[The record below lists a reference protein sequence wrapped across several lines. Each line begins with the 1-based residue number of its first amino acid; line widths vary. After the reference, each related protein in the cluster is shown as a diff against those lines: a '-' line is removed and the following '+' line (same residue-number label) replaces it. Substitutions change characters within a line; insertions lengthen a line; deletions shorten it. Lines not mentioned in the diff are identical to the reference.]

1 MVGVPVPPVISDS
14 QMIGRLE
21 LVNAFL
27 ALGPHVWKNQKLK
40 PNFFSPEVLPVPH
53 QQIIHFYLKISVI
66 CVVN

>member
-21 LVNAFL
+21 LVDAFL

-40 PNFFSPEVLPVPH
+40 PNFFP
-53 QQIIHFYLKISVI
+53 
-66 CVVN
+66 